1 MPEKSSSSSASGTPQ
16 VRARRRRTVAA
27 AGVLVAAA
35 ATAAVLAVTSGSDPS
50 PARPVPSSSE
60 AAAEHT
66 PEDSAPV
73 GPDLARRDADDALAV
88 GPVDAPVVMIEYSDF
103 QCPYCGRFARE
114 TKPALLREQV
124 EEGVLRIEWRNFPL
138 FGEESERAALAAWA
152 AGQQG
157 KFWEFH
163 DLAYAE
169 PRKRNSGA
177 FSEQA
182 VVDMAE
188 KAGVGDLER
197 FRKDLGGAEGRA
209 ALERDQQE
217 GSGLGVSS
225 TPAFL
230 VNGQPILGAQPGT
243 TFTEAVEAAEADARR
258 NSEAAGPDA
267 EESAK

>member
-1 MPEKSSSSSASGTPQ
+1 MTSAPPAARPPSGS
-16 VRARRRRTVAA
+16 RHRRRKVVAA
-27 AGVLVAAA
+27 LVLVAALVGGTFA
-35 ATAAVLAVTSGSDPS
+35 LTLDGSRDRERERAEQTATEASADPEE
-50 PARPVPSSSE
+50 RDE
-60 AAAEHT
+60 ALLR
-66 PEDSAPV
+66 
-73 GPDLARRDADDALAV
+73 LARREKGDPMAV
-88 GPVDAPVVMIEYSDF
+88 GDVDAPVVMIEYSDF

-177 FSEQA
+177 FSEKA

-188 KAGVGDLER
+188 KAGVGDLEQ

-230 VNGQPILGAQPGT
+230 VNGEPILGAQPGS
-243 TFTEAVEAAEADARR
+243 TFTEAVEAAEADARS

-267 EESAK
+267 EDGAK

>member
-1 MPEKSSSSSASGTPQ
+1 MTSAPPAARPPSG
-16 VRARRRRTVAA
+16 ARGHRRRTVVAA
-27 AGVLVAAA
+27 LVLVAALVGGTFA
-35 ATAAVLAVTSGSDPS
+35 LTLDGSRDRERERSERVATEASSGPGERDESLL
-50 PARPVPSSSE
+50 R
-60 AAAEHT
+60 
-66 PEDSAPV
+66 
-73 GPDLARRDADDALAV
+73 LARREKGDPLAV
-88 GPVDAPVVMIEYSDF
+88 GDVDAPVVMIEYSDF

-152 AGQQG
+152 AGRQG

-177 FSEQA
+177 FSEEA
-182 VVDMAE
+182 VEAMAE
-188 KAGVGDLER
+188 KAGVADIEQ

-230 VNGQPILGAQPGT
+230 VNGRPILGAQPGSI
-243 TFTEAVEAAEADARR
+243 FTEAIEAAEADARR
-258 NSEAAGPDA
+258 NSEAAGPGA